1 MIIHK
6 FRFAALY
13 VLLFSAFGIFSP
25 VHASIYSTDFE
36 TMSIGTV
43 NGQDE
48 WRVGYSTDSLD
59 GEILDDGT
67 GNKVLQITG
76 NPDWGMEVG
85 RDLPTLPTKQ
95 FLRVAMN
102 FNRQDD
108 GGFWFMDNLVPD
120 LGVDSIFWNDH
131 AFSNANP
138 GSNYW
143 FTSINS
149 WYQAGIEIDQ
159 FSREIT
165 AYLFDGTWQAE
176 DDSAGMATPGFITN
190 FYFRGVGDGGD
201 GSVSIWI
208 DDLSISEHDFS
219 ILTPLISC
227 EGFDHPMATPPVK
240 ARKNRVFPLKMEL
253 FDGNGLELTDGDLAA
268 PPIVQVLHSP
278 AIGDPGVDVSD
289 DALASG
295 VGTEGNEFIFTKEGI
310 WQFNL
315 KSTSYSA
322 PGEYMVIA
330 VSGDESEYIISPA
343 CVTSFIVD

>member
-1 MIIHK
+1 MIYHK
-6 FRFAALY
+6 FRLATLY
-13 VLLFSAFGIFSP
+13 ILLLSVFGFISP
-25 VHASIYSTDFE
+25 IYASIYSTDFE

-43 NGQDE
+43 NGQDG
-48 WRVGYSTDSLD
+48 WRVGNYTDSLD

-67 GNKVLQITG
+67 GNKVLQVIG
-76 NPDWGMEVG
+76 SSDWGLEVG
-85 RDLPTLPTKQ
+85 RDLPVLPTKQ
-95 FLRVAMN
+95 FLRVTLS

-131 AFSNANP
+131 AFSNASP
-138 GSNYW
+138 GSNFW
-143 FTSINS
+143 FTDINS
-149 WYQAGIEIDQ
+149 WYQVGIEIDQ

-165 AYLFDGTWQAE
+165 AFLFNGNWQVE
-176 DDSAGMATPGFITN
+176 DDSTGIATPGFVNN
-190 FYFRGVGDGGD
+190 FYFRGIGD
-201 GSVSIWI
+201 GSVRLWI
-208 DDLSISEHDFS
+208 DELSISEHDFT

-227 EGFDHPMATPPVK
+227 EGFDHPMANPPVQ

-253 FDGNGLELTDGDLAA
+253 FDENGFEILGGDLAA
-268 PPIVQVLHSP
+268 PIVQVIHMP
-278 AIGDPGVDVSD
+278 AIGDPGIDVSD

-330 VSGDESEYIISPA
+330 VSGDESEYIISPT